1 METKRRRQ
9 QSEQLLLLIS
19 EHGAR
24 LIQGRRTK
32 WTYDITAAI
41 SVALS
46 CVICAAQSQAA
57 RTVHLSGYVQ
67 EVSDALV
74 PGTIVTVHGSRLSQT
89 VPITMLWAPLRGLT
103 NPEIAVGQATPF
115 RLVLDLEQD
124 RDLNIRLKIGSAVT
138 AQAKQ
143 DALKPDA
150 STQGYTSGS
159 LRGGVLIALSLGR
172 VLSIAYGPRPLS
184 SC

>member
-1 METKRRRQ
+1 
-9 QSEQLLLLIS
+9 
-19 EHGAR
+19 
-24 LIQGRRTK
+24 
-32 WTYDITAAI
+32 
-41 SVALS
+41 
-46 CVICAAQSQAA
+46 
-57 RTVHLSGYVQ
+57 
-67 EVSDALV
+67 
-74 PGTIVTVHGSRLSQT
+74 
-89 VPITMLWAPLRGLT
+89 MLWAPLRGLT
-103 NPEIAVGQATPF
+103 NLEIAVGQATPF

-172 VLSIAYGPRPLS
+172 VLSIAYGPRPLT